1 MSDGKIPHL
10 LTEEDIFRIKKQV
23 QLREGCKDSWFTF
36 IDEHPDFW
44 TYEKL
49 TDPYYEEKFDNVAKV
64 TGFHGNNEYE
74 LVLDIDSDTV
84 FELLKSPQSLENDE
98 AREFVNRYSH
108 LALGNVEYSSII
120 EFLFHI
126 TYMTMTRKKH
136 GYHIHWVE
144 HSQFKQIGSKSC
156 IEGKEFE
163 IFTKKHLVM
172 LPQSRHRDDPKFRYY
187 SIGDEKVQILD
198 GLYALL
204 VDLLSE
210 CLLKKEILL
219 DESSPTVLSNTKE
232 THSNRNLNEDQISR
246 LTELINPF
254 YVKGYRNKII
264 LGFSGLLFKAEF
276 VKESAKELTNRV
288 TSRKNDEESSERIS
302 AVESTYN
309 KGAREGPQLIVG
321 VSLLRAVIIAQLQG
335 LSDAGKVEEKVQS
348 IVEQVYEIL
357 GVSSREIDREQRV
370 QNILPDEVK
379 RKLAKYIYKVTSFDF
394 PIKLVLASSHFKNVI
409 LGVIYENKTTDE
421 GTGKV
426 VGVTYELKLGNIV
439 IDAFPIQVI
448 IYDNPIDKT
457 RKYEITFILSSGK
470 KHLVIGP
477 ASLEDIIAELQLR
490 NKVLRKS
497 SVHDAISAIISAY
510 EDTETAIINDR
521 ITTPGFYMID
531 GLLISNE
538 TNQLPLLLPFL
549 ASTTSPSSNS
559 YHISEGDFERI
570 KTCIKVLEEL
580 YTKWRK
586 GVFSTV
592 IKWAIMAPLNY
603 ILKQNNHWIPFMYL
617 FGWSNA
623 GKTTLG
629 KIVLCVWRK
638 YNSKTRDEF
647 LLGFASINSEAR
659 FGKVVSRDTYPRVI
673 NEVRSLS
680 DPRYSNILEVMKNAV
695 ENSIARGRIENYRN
709 YVNIPALS
717 PLFLTGNYPPPEND
731 TGFKRRLK
739 SIHFDKNDSHENAAS
754 KEFEKWFEERKDILG
769 ILGDFAAKYLGEHLE
784 LLTDK
789 NIDWEQKA
797 KEVLKAFYQY
807 ASKEEPSWV
816 NDTIE
821 ENTIEESKDEVT
833 ADLRSFF
840 TNEINEYF
848 IKYIKAIEYQNDEV
862 VKALIK
868 KQNYESTV
876 FIDRSRFCIE
886 NKIIPYIGQYNSK
899 NNESMICIMSPI
911 IRELNKKKV
920 GNGGLNTLRDIANE
934 IPSFTYGTRVIGGK
948 SVKCAYGSKTS
959 FDEFIT
965 SEVKEE

>member
-1 MSDGKIPHL
+1 M
-10 LTEEDIFRIKKQV
+10 
-23 QLREGCKDSWFTF
+23 
-36 IDEHPDFW
+36 
-44 TYEKL
+44 
-49 TDPYYEEKFDNVAKV
+49 AKV

-84 FELLKSPQSLENDE
+84 FELLKSPQLLENE
-98 AREFVNRYSH
+98 KAKEFVNRYSH
-108 LALGNVEYSSII
+108 LVPRKIEYSSVI

-126 TYMTMTRKKH
+126 TYVTMTRKKR

-144 HSQFKQIGSKSC
+144 HSEFKQIESKSC
-156 IEGKEFE
+156 IKGMEFE

-187 SIGDEKVQILD
+187 SVGNEKVQLLD

-219 DESSPTVLSNTKE
+219 DESSPMVLPYTKE
-232 THSNRNLNEDQISR
+232 IHSNRNLNEDQISR

-254 YVKGYRNKII
+254 YVRGYRNKII
-264 LGFSGLLFKAEF
+264 LGFAGLLFKAEF

-288 TSRKNDEESSERIS
+288 TVRNNDEESAERIP

-309 KGAREGPQLIVG
+309 KGVKEGPERITG
-321 VSLLRAVIIAQLQG
+321 ISLLREVIIAQLQC
-335 LSDAGKVEEKVQS
+335 LKDAGKVEEKVQS
-348 IVEQVYEIL
+348 IIEQIFEIL
-357 GVSSREIDREQRV
+357 GVNAREIDGEQGV
-370 QNILPDEVK
+370 QNILPDEAK
-379 RKLAKYIYKVTSFDF
+379 RMLSKYIYKVTSFDF
-394 PIKLVLASSHFKNVI
+394 PINLILASSHFKNVI
-409 LGVIYENKTTDE
+409 SGVIYENKIRDKD
-421 GTGKV
+421 TGNV
-426 VGVTYELKLGNIV
+426 IGVAYELELGNIV
-439 IDAFPIQVI
+439 IDAFPAQVI

-457 RKYEITFILSSGK
+457 RKYEITFIPSSGK
-470 KHLVIGP
+470 KHLITGP

-497 SVHDAISAIISAY
+497 SIHDTISAIISAY
-510 EDTETAIINDR
+510 EDTGIAILNDR
-521 ITTPGFYMID
+521 IITPGFYMID

-538 TNQLPLLLPFL
+538 TNQLPLSLPFL
-549 ASTTSPSSNS
+549 ASMTSPSSS
-559 YHISEGDFERI
+559 SCHISEGDFKRI
-570 KTCIKVLEEL
+570 KACIEVLEEL
-580 YTKWRK
+580 HTKWRK
-586 GVFSTV
+586 GVFSTI
-592 IKWAIMAPLNY
+592 IKWAIMAPFSY
-603 ILKQNNHWIPFMYL
+603 VLKQNNHWIPFMYL

-673 NEVRSLS
+673 NEVKSLS

-695 ENSIARGRIENYRN
+695 ENSNARGRIENYRN

-717 PLFLTGNYPPPEND
+717 PLFLTANYPPPEND

-739 SIHFDKNDSHENAAS
+739 SLHFDKNDSHENAAS

-769 ILGDFAAKYLGEHLE
+769 ILGDFAAKHLGEHLE

-789 NIDWEQKA
+789 NMDWEQKS
-797 KEVLKAFYQY
+797 KEVLKALYQY

-816 NDTIE
+816 NDTID

-848 IKYIKAIEYQNDEV
+848 IRYIKAIEYQNDEV
-862 VKALIK
+862 VRGLIK

-886 NKIIPYIGQYNSK
+886 NKIIPYISQYNSK
-899 NNESMICIMSPI
+899 NNGLMICITSPI

-920 GNGGLNTLRDIANE
+920 GNGGLNTLRDIATE
-934 IPSFTYGTRVIGGK
+934 IPSFMYGTRVIGGK